1 MAIIGAGIKY
11 GSSTFVVPSDGTA
24 TTLSSLG
31 MKDGRTLQTFLASD
45 TDILTRRYIEF
56 TAKPAIVSVQAPNG
70 FTQRRSQATLFFPKI
85 LANGKR
91 TINSITILYSCDV
104 EIGTTE
110 KQNQIL
116 LGSQIL
122 GDTDFTSFWQDGANA

>member
-31 MKDGRTLQTFLASD
+31 MKDGRTLQTFLAAD
-45 TDILTRRYIEF
+45 TDILTRRSVDF
-56 TAKPAIVSVQAPNG
+56 TAKSAIVSPQAPNG
-70 FTQRRSQATLFFPKI
+70 FTQRRSQAVIFFPKV

-91 TINSITILYSCDV
+91 TVNSLTIVYSCDV
-104 EIGTTE
+104 EIGTAE

-116 LGSQIL
+116 LGSQVL
-122 GDTDFTSFWQDGANA
+122 GDSDFTSFWQDGAIG